1 MRRADR
7 LFQIVQLLRGRRLST
22 AAYLAE
28 QLQVSMRTIYRD
40 VQDLSLTGMPIEG
53 EAGVGYR
60 LRPEFDLPPL
70 MFTFEEIEALVAGS
84 RMIQSWGSPGLSRAA
99 ELALAKIAAALPAAR
114 RVELERTRL
123 YAPRFAGA
131 EGRAHERS
139 LDALREA
146 IAARRIARI
155 DYIDER
161 GVDSQRRV
169 WPLAL
174 AFWGGTWSV
183 AAWCELRSDFRNF
196 RLDRITALVVESD
209 RYSDAAGRRFEDY
222 LRSVNDQGKAVGGT
236 VALKSGGRRAR
247 VARSKASA

>member
-28 QLQVSMRTIYRD
+28 QLQVSMRTVYRD
-40 VQDLSLTGMPIEG
+40 VQDLSLTGVPIEG

-70 MFTFEEIEALVAGS
+70 MFTFDEIEALVAGS

-123 YAPRFAGA
+123 YAPKFGA
-131 EGRAHERS
+131 TRGHEQS
-139 LDALREA
+139 LDTLREA
-146 IAARRIARI
+146 VTGRRLAQI

-161 GVDSQRRV
+161 GRGSSRRV
-169 WPLAL
+169 RPLAL
-174 AFWGGTWSV
+174 AFWGGRWTL
-183 AAWCELRSDFRNF
+183 AAWCETRGDFRNF
-196 RLDRITALVVESD
+196 RLDRIVTLAVGED
-209 RYSDAAGRRFEDY
+209 RFEDEAGRRFEDF
-222 LRSVNDQGKAVGGT
+222 LR
-236 VALKSGGRRAR
+236 LMRAR
-247 VARSKASA
+247 EPTPESRRGRLRPRP